1 MGLINGVLENTS
13 AVVRQGANG
22 PWTKHILTIGGRDYQ
37 AHSKVYNQAAGWVG
51 HQIQADVTS
60 KEKDNGFTDW
70 YVNAVFPPEGTA
82 ATTAT
87 SGTTMQVSFPTA
99 TSGVP
104 SRPPGTLTEAMRN
117 ASICRQVAGKLLVE
131 AGVAPGSE
139 VFWHEIGPIAR
150 YFATGESPK
159 PAQAVTEPP
168 EPKPGY
174 VEQTE
179 PFIPEDAKVDPYDET
194 LADNDLPF

>member
-1 MGLINGVLENTS
+1 MTLIDGVLENTS

-51 HQIQADVTS
+51 HMVQADVTS

-70 YVNAVFPPEGTA
+70 YVNAVFPPDA
-82 ATTAT
+82 LDATDA
-87 SGTTMQVSFPTA
+87 GKQPVSA
-99 TSGVP
+99 P
-104 SRPPGTLTEAMRN
+104 SRPEGTITEAMKN

-150 YFATGESPK
+150 YFATGKSPE
-159 PAQAVTEPP
+159 PVQGLTEPP

-174 VEQTE
+174 VEQQE
-179 PFIPEDAKVDPYDET
+179 PFIPEGAKVDAYDPSLIDE
-194 LADNDLPF
+194 DVPF